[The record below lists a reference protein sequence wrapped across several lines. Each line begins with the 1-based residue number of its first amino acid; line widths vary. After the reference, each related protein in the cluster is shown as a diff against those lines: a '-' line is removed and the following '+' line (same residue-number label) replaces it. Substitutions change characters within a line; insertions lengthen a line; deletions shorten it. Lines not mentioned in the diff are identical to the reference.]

1 MGLSGFG
8 AAAGPK
14 APYVSAQTGP
24 RQPVLALTWTTLVA
38 DAWGFFRGFGAA
50 AGPKAP
56 YVSAQTGPRQPVLAL
71 TWTTLVADAWSFRS
85 FARLR
90 GPKVHTSA
98 PKLVHVSP
106 SGR

>member
-38 DAWGFFRGFGAA
+38 DAWGCRADRSEAEADRPTPIFFLISRFIFVIFYYNLYI
-50 AGPKAP
+50 KKD
-56 YVSAQTGPRQPVLAL
+56 LL
-71 TWTTLVADAWSFRS
+71 TTEIF
-85 FARLR
+85 
-90 GPKVHTSA
+90 
-98 PKLVHVSP
+98 
-106 SGR
+106 

>member
-38 DAWGFFRGFGAA
+38 DAWGFRG
-50 AGPKAP
+50 
-56 YVSAQTGPRQPVLAL
+56 L
-71 TWTTLVADAWSFRS
+71 
-85 FARLR
+85 ARLH
-90 GPKVHTSA
+90 GPEHNASA
-98 PKLVHVSP
+98 PSVVHVFSTIGKSDYGNDIKDIP
-106 SGR
+106 REKLL